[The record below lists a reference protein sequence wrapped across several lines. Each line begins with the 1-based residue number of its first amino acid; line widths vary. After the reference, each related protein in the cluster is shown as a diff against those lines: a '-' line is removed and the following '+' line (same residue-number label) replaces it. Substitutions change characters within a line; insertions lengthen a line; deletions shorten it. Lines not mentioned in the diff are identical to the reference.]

1 MSEFICER
9 CFVVFT
15 EKKGLIQHLKRKK
28 ICVSIGSDTDPQEL
42 ISELTKKEG
51 IECKDC
57 NRIYKNKDSLRKHN
71 CKENEVL
78 TLKKEVK
85 KMNITIQ
92 DLLKNP
98 NITNNYIDN
107 SQTINIQDQRVTN
120 NTINCFFDTSG
131 KPIDYLVNQNHIK
144 DRILGWMKSKHGL
157 LNYIDEKFYN
167 KEHPENRMIKIGDDR
182 DSIELHIAGRWKQYE
197 NGRAI
202 DYVLCHI
209 GNDFNIFMEILRD
222 EEDYEKNKK
231 LIKVFQN
238 NVMIP
243 LEWGVDVSEDGTTEE
258 KVMTLIKNEAGEIV
272 IKEDQDIMIK
282 RDGIKGNVL
291 EHIKYK
297 SII

>member
-1 MSEFICER
+1 ML
-9 CFVVFT
+9 V
-15 EKKGLIQHLKRKK
+15 
-28 ICVSIGSDTDPQEL
+28 
-42 ISELTKKEG
+42 
-51 IECKDC
+51 
-57 NRIYKNKDSLRKHN
+57 
-71 CKENEVL
+71 
-78 TLKKEVK
+78 LKKEVK
-85 KMNITIQ
+85 KMKITIQ
-92 DLLKNP
+92 DLIKNP
-98 NITNNYIDN
+98 NLSATINNHINNHIDN
-107 SQTINIQDQRVTN
+107 HIDIRDNRVFN

-131 KPIDYLVNQNHIK
+131 RPIDYLVNQDDIK

-182 DSIELHIAGRWKQYE
+182 DSIELHISGRWKRYE

-243 LEWGVDVSEDGTTEE
+243 LEWGLEISEDGTQQE
-258 KVMTLIKNEAGEIV
+258 KVLTLIKNKAGEIV
-272 IKEDQDIMIK
+272 IKEDEDIMIK
-282 RDGIKGNVL
+282 REGIKGDVL
-291 EHIKYK
+291 EHIYNIKEVN
-297 SII
+297 